1 MERLTEHSKQ
11 TSHENGIC
19 CTHFRGPECLRVGG
33 NCAMNCK
40 WEEAAWSRLAAY
52 EDTRREPEEIDMDH
66 EAAEQLRHLCRNCDI
81 DRLEELAEA
90 DKNGRVVVLPRW
102 KNEEERLER
111 RRLMR
116 IMADGAIDRLM
127 ENPLKEKN
135 GPDIA
140 ELRVVNTDRLLE
152 LAKADEDGRL
162 FLLPMEP
169 GRSMLCQEYFE
180 RPWVMKNVTLCIQ
193 YQSSAGIIFTW
204 DTTRSADLLRTEGS
218 LPSHKREKKCWR
230 GKRMFDINEVP
241 YAEWLEKSLQAI
253 VPLKPVSLCFAA
265 TMPDGE
271 VYTGYY
277 NADATDKAVIAHNI
291 QADITMDIIRTN
303 AAIIKDM
310 IEHCEEDE

>member
-1 MERLTEHSKQ
+1 MERLTKHSKQ

-19 CTHFRGPECLRVGG
+19 CTHFRGPECLEVGG

-52 EDTRREPEEIDMDH
+52 EDTGLTPVEVSTLVKDWND
-66 EAAEQLRHLCRNCDI
+66 LCTIVGECGGISRV
-81 DRLEELAEA
+81 RVLAEA
-90 DKNGRVVVLPRW
+90 DENGRLVVIPRW
-102 KNEEERLER
+102 KDEEERLER

-162 FLLPMEP
+162 FLLPLEP

-180 RPWVMKNVTLCIQ
+180 RPWVMKNVTLCVQ
-193 YQSSAGIIFTW
+193 YQSSTGIVFYMGY
-204 DTTRSADLLRTEGS
+204 DVFRDLVERGRITPLSQEGEEM
-218 LPSHKREKKCWR
+218 LE
-230 GKRMFDINEVP
+230 GKANV
-241 YAEWLEKSLQAI
+241 
-253 VPLKPVSLCFAA
+253 
-265 TMPDGE
+265 
-271 VYTGYY
+271 
-277 NADATDKAVIAHNI
+277 
-291 QADITMDIIRTN
+291 
-303 AAIIKDM
+303 
-310 IEHCEEDE
+310 